1 MYRHPSFTVDDEEL
15 IRSLTADRRLGT
27 IVVASGG
34 GFEASPLPWLFNG
47 DELHGH
53 VVNAN
58 PLVELC
64 AADVPCLVTFDLA
77 DGYVSPSWYPS
88 KTEHGK
94 VVPTWNYVA
103 VHVHGSVRAVTDREW
118 VLGQVTSLSES
129 MEQERPDPWSVSDAP
144 EDFIQK
150 QLGSITGLIVSID
163 RIEAKA
169 KLSQNRTDADR
180 VAVQEKIGSGN
191 SEAEIAN
198 YMAKFSA
205 DS

>member
-1 MYRHPSFTVDDEEL
+1 LVSER
-15 IRSLTADRRLGT
+15 RSRRL
-27 IVVASGG
+27 
-34 GFEASPLPWLFNG
+34 
-47 DELHGH
+47 
-53 VVNAN
+53 
-58 PLVELC
+58 
-64 AADVPCLVTFDLA
+64 
-77 DGYVSPSWYPS
+77 
-88 KTEHGK
+88 
-94 VVPTWNYVA
+94 
-103 VHVHGSVRAVTDREW
+103 
-118 VLGQVTSLSES
+118 
-129 MEQERPDPWSVSDAP
+129 
-144 EDFIQK
+144 IQK

>member
-1 MYRHPSFTVDDEEL
+1 MYRHPSFAVDDEEL

-27 IVVASGG
+27 IVVASGD

-103 VHVHGSVRAVTDREW
+103 AHVPGSVRAVTDREW

-129 MEQERPDPWSVSDAP
+129 MEQDRPDPWSVSDAP
-144 EDFIQK
+144 EDSFK
-150 QLGSITGLIVSID
+150 SSWVRSLDSSFRL
-163 RIEAKA
+163 
-169 KLSQNRTDADR
+169 
-180 VAVQEKIGSGN
+180 IGSRRRR
-191 SEAEIAN
+191 S
-198 YMAKFSA
+198 
-205 DS
+205 